1 MVRLFAATGLAIV
14 IAAPLAAQVK
24 TPDRPVTDPK
34 SVSSPANP
42 NARAVPV
49 EDIGTSRSL
58 AGSAWSAD
66 GKHIFV
72 ATNLTGRTNIW
83 RTDTAGSWP
92 VQLTQSD
99 DSQTGLAPSADGKY
113 VYFQQDVGGNE
124 YPDIYRVAVDGGAVE
139 QVTRTPDRREGNMLV
154 GGQNGMIALST
165 KLKSE
170 GQTNL
175 AVMDAD
181 GAVRV
186 LTKEADPRF
195 NWGAIAWVDGGKTI
209 IANRDRVDSK
219 VGEVWRID
227 AATGGATKLIGKEDT
242 VYQAND
248 ATPDGKWIAVSTD
261 DGTGQLHAGLYDTV
275 AKSWK
280 WLKPTPWEQQA
291 SNFTRDGKSLI
302 FGTNADARSTL
313 YKLDLAAGTE
323 TALQVPQGVNY
334 LTGADPRSPDGK
346 TLLVNHSGADSPA
359 NLYLYDLTTGQSRPA
374 TQLAIASL
382 SPEVL
387 PKSEVVTYK
396 SFDGTLVSA
405 IVTMPANLKRDGSN
419 PAIVLPHGGPTG
431 QAQDGYSRYATAFA
445 SRGYIVIQP
454 NFRGST
460 GYGKAF
466 QEANFKDLGGGDLK
480 DTVAAKTFLVATG
493 YVDAKR
499 VGIFGGSYGGFMTLM
514 AIGRTPDEFAAAVQW
529 FGIINWR
536 TMYRDQDEL
545 LKAYQRGL
553 LGTPEENPK
562 VYDASSPLTYIRA
575 AKAPLL
581 TIQGEND
588 IRVPRGQA
596 QEVHDILKAK
606 GNTVETIYYP
616 AEGHG
621 FQKRENQLDSLK
633 RTVDWFDRYLKPA
646 SVAR

>member
-1 MVRLFAATGLAIV
+1 MIRTSAATALALIL
-14 IAAPLAAQVK
+14 AAPSLAQVK

-34 SVSSPANP
+34 TVASPANP
-42 NARAVPV
+42 KARTVPI

-58 AGSAWSAD
+58 GSTAWSAD
-66 GKHIFV
+66 GKQIFV

-99 DSQTGLAPSADGKY
+99 DAQTGLTPSANGKW
-113 VYFQQDVGGNE
+113 VYFSQDVGGNE
-124 YPDIYRVAVDGGAVE
+124 YPDIYRVPVDGGAVE
-139 QVTRTPDRREGNMLV
+139 QVTKTPDRREGGMLS
-154 GGQNGMIALST
+154 GGANGAIALST
-165 KLKSE
+165 KLKTE

-181 GAVRV
+181 GTVRV
-186 LTKEADPRF
+186 LTREADPRF
-195 NWGAIAWVDGGKTI
+195 GWSAVAWVDGGRAI
-209 IANRDRVDSK
+209 VANRERVDSK
-219 VGEVWRID
+219 VGEVWRVD
-227 AATGGATKLIGKEDT
+227 AATGAATKLIAKDDT
-242 VYQAND
+242 VYQAAD
-248 ATPDGKWIAVSTD
+248 ATADGKWIAASTD
-261 DGTGQLHAGLYDTV
+261 DGTGQMHAGLYDVGATT
-275 AKSWK
+275 WK
-280 WLKPTPWEQQA
+280 WLKPTPWEQA
-291 SNFTRDGKSLI
+291 ALTFTRDGKAMLV
-302 FGTNADARSTL
+302 GTNANARSTI
-313 YKLDLAAGTE
+313 YRYDIARGTE
-323 TALQVPQGVNY
+323 TPLQIPPGVNS
-334 LTGADPRSPDGK
+334 LAGADPRSPDGK
-346 TLLVNHSGADSPA
+346 ALLVSHSGADTPG
-359 NLYLYDLTTGQSRPA
+359 NLYVYDIAGGTSRPV

-387 PKSEVVTYK
+387 PKSEVITYT
-396 SFDGTLVSA
+396 SFDGTPVSA
-405 IVTMPANLKRDGSN
+405 VVTMPANLKRDGGN
-419 PAIVLPHGGPTG
+419 PAIVMPHGGPTG
-431 QAQDGYSRYATAFA
+431 QALDGYNRYATAFA
-445 SRGYIVIQP
+445 SRGYVVIQP

-480 DTVAAKTFLVATG
+480 DTVAAKTFLVDTG

-514 AIGRTPDEFAAAVQW
+514 AIGRVPDEFAAAVQW

-553 LGTPEENPK
+553 LGTPESDPK
-562 VYDASSPLTYIRA
+562 VYDAASPLTYIRA

-596 QEVHDILKAK
+596 QEVNDILKAK
-606 GNTVETIYYP
+606 GNVVETVFYP

-633 RTVDWFDRYLKPA
+633 RTVAWFDKYLKPA
-646 SVAR
+646 AAK